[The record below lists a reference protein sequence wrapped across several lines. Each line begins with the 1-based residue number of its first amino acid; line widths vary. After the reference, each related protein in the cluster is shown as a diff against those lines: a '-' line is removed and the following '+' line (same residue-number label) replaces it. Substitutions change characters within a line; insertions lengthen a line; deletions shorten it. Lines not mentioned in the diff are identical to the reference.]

1 MTEKCAK
8 NSPDLSDFG
17 KEEIPSNVAF
27 IPNENAQTMK
37 MISTSKMVRSRV
49 TATKYKVNESIYRQ
63 SFNQNCLVLQY
74 HNNYRRSNIKAL
86 SKKFSVMARRCCA

>member
-63 SFNQNCLVLQY
+63 SFNQNCRAEGSPQ
-74 HNNYRRSNIKAL
+74 
-86 SKKFSVMARRCCA
+86 SVINCNQDHSVS